1 MSGESEKDSAASRSK
16 DGVPSWNGE
25 ASSFVAYEEPARL
38 WEQGLVYNKRYTAA
52 PRLMAELTGAAK
64 RLVAGKPAEDVAF
77 VGVVQVLLSF
87 LRRALG
93 KPQVTEV
100 TDLLGKYF
108 KGTRRRSGESMN
120 EYITRKSEA
129 FMRVS
134 QALKRVQP
142 HYRRGNRPEGTY
154 YRGRRGS
161 DPWSFAGT
169 TTWSRQ
175 TTDGQDDDQADRQEA
190 ATGNDGTDDGATT
203 GTWGQGTNSAWSWNS
218 GWSYSGWTQG
228 SWDWYADSWWSGN
241 RPGTN
246 ATPPT
251 WSSLEAVEDESLLP
265 SFIQGWY
272 LLTDAALDS
281 AERNII
287 TTALGGDYS
296 PARVA
301 QELRNQFPEQE
312 LRRKDHGRRS
322 HAYVSTEDAYE
333 DHDAELPEE
342 PDALYG
348 DDLTAEGVAM
358 LADAETE
365 EQQALAAMGQAR
377 RTLKEARMRQHSVKM
392 NRQYYR
398 SQDTGGSRGS
408 GSSYR
413 AASTTGGGSSST
425 GASRDANMI
434 CLGCGVKGHRV
445 ANCPNKNKSEAMH
458 TNDAEN
464 HDKQHAP
471 FVCYAETSESALTVF
486 PSTSQAVN
494 EGYAII
500 DGGATKTLGSVH
512 AVEALLRKN
521 QEHHGNPRLAEV
533 DKDNQPLFGFGNSSE
548 GRCISTCKVGVQA
561 GGQGGHVQIHALNEG
576 TGPILLS
583 IDALR
588 KLGAIVDFKEDLLVL
603 TAIYD
608 KKIIPLRRSSTGHQ
622 LLSLVEDLFHE
633 AHDAKAQKLSFAIRL
648 LLPRWPDMERL
659 TRPELVLHLR
669 ALGEESPENW
679 TRLEIKQRIQE
690 INEETP
696 SMTTAAP
703 NKTPLE
709 TQMAQLSKN
718 SRKKSTLR
726 EHLEKELN
734 IEVNDMDT
742 VAAMQRKATNKILQE
757 CPVHG
762 ADAMGFGKYSQLS
775 LQETYLKDPDYC
787 RWARATK
794 AEGPCNIRLERF
806 VRWLEKTE
814 EEGGPKDMVTEA
826 IPKTSRPKARG
837 YKAQPSSTASS
848 SSAPPVPVP
857 DPRDE
862 LLLKMTAALQD
873 LREEVD
879 QLRTERPRKVTSNA
893 EK

>member
-1 MSGESEKDSAASRSK
+1 MAQERWGAPENMSGESEKDSAASRSK

-633 AHDAKAQKLSFAIRL
+633 AHDAKDRIPSLRSF
-648 LLPRWPDMERL
+648 
-659 TRPELVLHLR
+659 V
-669 ALGEESPENW
+669 
-679 TRLEIKQRIQE
+679 
-690 INEETP
+690 
-696 SMTTAAP
+696 
-703 NKTPLE
+703 
-709 TQMAQLSKN
+709 
-718 SRKKSTLR
+718 
-726 EHLEKELN
+726 
-734 IEVNDMDT
+734 
-742 VAAMQRKATNKILQE
+742 
-757 CPVHG
+757 
-762 ADAMGFGKYSQLS
+762 SQS
-775 LQETYLKDPDYC
+775 
-787 RWARATK
+787 
-794 AEGPCNIRLERF
+794 
-806 VRWLEKTE
+806 
-814 EEGGPKDMVTEA
+814 
-826 IPKTSRPKARG
+826 
-837 YKAQPSSTASS
+837 
-848 SSAPPVPVP
+848 
-857 DPRDE
+857 
-862 LLLKMTAALQD
+862 
-873 LREEVD
+873 
-879 QLRTERPRKVTSNA
+879 
-893 EK
+893 

>member
-25 ASSFVAYEEPARL
+25 ASSFVAYEESARL

-77 VGVVQVLLSF
+77 VGGVQVLLSF

-93 KPQVTEV
+93 KPQVNEV

-142 HYRRGNRPEGTY
+142 HYRRGVRSESNY

-161 DPWSFAGT
+161 DPWSAAGFS
-169 TTWSRQ
+169 TWSRQ
-175 TTDGQDDDQADRQEA
+175 TTDGQDDEQDDRQET
-190 ATGNDGTDDGATT
+190 ATGNDGTEDGANT
-203 GTWGQGTNSAWSWNS
+203 TWGRGPSSTWSWNS
-218 GWSYSGWTQG
+218 GWSAG
-228 SWDWYADSWWSGN
+228 SWDWYSDTWWSGN
-241 RPGTN
+241 RSGYGM
-246 ATPPT
+246 TPST

-322 HAYVSTEDAYE
+322 HAFMSAEDAYE
-333 DHDAELPEE
+333 GHDIEPNEE
-342 PDALYG
+342 QDENYG
-348 DDLTAEGVAM
+348 EDLNEEGVAM
-358 LADAETE
+358 LADAESE

-398 SQDTGGSRGS
+398 NNETGGPRSSSGTSRPAPS
-408 GSSYR
+408 
-413 AASTTGGGSSST
+413 TGGNAGT
-425 GASRDANMI
+425 SRDANMI

-458 TNDAEN
+458 TNDVTSS
-464 HDKQHAP
+464 DRQHAP
-471 FVCYAETSESALTVF
+471 FVCYAEAGESALTVF
-486 PSTSQAVN
+486 PSTAQAVE

-512 AVEALLRKN
+512 AVEALLRRN
-521 QEHHGNPRLAEV
+521 QEHHGYPRLAEV
-533 DKDNQPLFGFGNSSE
+533 DKDNKPVFGFGNSSE

-561 GGQGGHVQIHALNEG
+561 GGQAGQVQIHALDEG

-588 KLGAIVDFKEDLLVL
+588 RLGAIVDFKEDLLVL
-603 TAIYD
+603 TAVND

-622 LLSLVEDLFHE
+622 LLSLVQDLFHE
-633 AHDAKAQKLSFAIRL
+633 AHEAKERIPSLRSF
-648 LLPRWPDMERL
+648 
-659 TRPELVLHLR
+659 V
-669 ALGEESPENW
+669 S
-679 TRLEIKQRIQE
+679 
-690 INEETP
+690 
-696 SMTTAAP
+696 
-703 NKTPLE
+703 
-709 TQMAQLSKN
+709 
-718 SRKKSTLR
+718 
-726 EHLEKELN
+726 
-734 IEVNDMDT
+734 
-742 VAAMQRKATNKILQE
+742 
-757 CPVHG
+757 
-762 ADAMGFGKYSQLS
+762 
-775 LQETYLKDPDYC
+775 
-787 RWARATK
+787 
-794 AEGPCNIRLERF
+794 
-806 VRWLEKTE
+806 
-814 EEGGPKDMVTEA
+814 
-826 IPKTSRPKARG
+826 
-837 YKAQPSSTASS
+837 PSS
-848 SSAPPVPVP
+848 
-857 DPRDE
+857 
-862 LLLKMTAALQD
+862 
-873 LREEVD
+873 
-879 QLRTERPRKVTSNA
+879 
-893 EK
+893 